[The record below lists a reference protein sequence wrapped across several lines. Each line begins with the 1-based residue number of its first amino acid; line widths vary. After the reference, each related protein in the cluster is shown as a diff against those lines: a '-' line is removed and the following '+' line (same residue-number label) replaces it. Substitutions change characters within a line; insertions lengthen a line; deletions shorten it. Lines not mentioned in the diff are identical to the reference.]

1 MSDLTI
7 LIPLDGSK
15 AAELPLTFVAALKP
29 LADLRIRLLSVS
41 EPGEHDDEP
50 LKAAEAYIDGV
61 CARTEAQYGVPV
73 EGICL
78 TGDPYAE
85 VLEEARRP
93 EVGILLMSTHGRSM
107 SEDPERIGGVA
118 DKVIRGAPCPVLLV
132 GPHASVPLKID
143 AITVPLDGSRLAAEA
158 IPAAKAL
165 AERLG
170 ASIRLVQVV
179 QAPASLDPDA
189 VGSLAADVVESQALT
204 AGLYLSEAKLEL
216 ETSQPVETEVLY
228 GLPAPALLEEVKEN
242 RPDLLVMTSHGRTG
256 FVRWALGS
264 VTDRLIRSNV
274 PVLVIRPIEETG
286 DRLKALAGARGA

>member
-132 GPHASVPLKID
+132 GPHASVPLKIE

>member
-7 LIPLDGSK
+7 LVPLDGSK
-15 AAELPLTFVAALKP
+15 AAELPITFVAALKP
-29 LADLRIRLLSVS
+29 LADLRLRLLSVS

-50 LKAAEAYIDGV
+50 LKTAEAYIDEV
-61 CARTEAQYGVPV
+61 CAQTEAQYGVSV
-73 EGICL
+73 EGVCR
-78 TGDPYAE
+78 TGDPSAE
-85 VLEEARRP
+85 VLEEAGRP

-118 DKVIRGAPCPVLLV
+118 DKVIRGASCPVLVV
-132 GPHASVPLKID
+132 GPHASVPLKIET
-143 AITVPLDGSRLAAEA
+143 ITVPLDGSRLAAEA
-158 IPAAKAL
+158 LPAARAL
-165 AERLG
+165 AELLG
-170 ASIRLVQVV
+170 ARIRLVQVV

-204 AGLYLSEAKLEL
+204 ASLYLSEAKLEL

-228 GLPAPALLEEVKEN
+228 GLPGPALLQDVKEN

-274 PVLVIRPIEETG
+274 PVLVIRPLEEAG

>member
-7 LIPLDGSK
+7 LVPLDGSK
-15 AAELPLTFVAALKP
+15 AAELPITFVAALKP
-29 LADLRIRLLSVS
+29 LADLRLRLLSVS

-50 LKAAEAYIDGV
+50 LKTAEAYIDEV
-61 CARTEAQYGVPV
+61 CAQTEAQYGVSV
-73 EGICL
+73 EGVCR
-78 TGDPYAE
+78 TGDPSAE
-85 VLEEARRP
+85 VLEEAGRP

-118 DKVIRGAPCPVLLV
+118 DKVIRGASCPVLVV
-132 GPHASVPLKID
+132 GSHASVPLKIET
-143 AITVPLDGSRLAAEA
+143 ITVPLDGSRLAAEA
-158 IPAAKAL
+158 LPAARAL
-165 AERLG
+165 AELLG
-170 ASIRLVQVV
+170 ARIRLVQVV

-228 GLPAPALLEEVKEN
+228 GLPGPALLQDVKEN

-274 PVLVIRPIEETG
+274 PVLVIRPLEEAG

>member
-15 AAELPLTFVAALKP
+15 AAELPISLVAALKP
-29 LADLRIRLLSVS
+29 LGDLRIRLLSVS

-50 LKAAEAYIDGV
+50 LKADEAYVDEA
-61 CARTEAQYGVPV
+61 CARAEAQYGVPV
-73 EGICL
+73 EGICR
-78 TGDPYAE
+78 TGVPYLE

-93 EVGILLMSTHGRSM
+93 EVNLLLMSTHGRSM
-107 SEDPERIGGVA
+107 SEDPERIGGVSE
-118 DKVIRGAPCPVLLV
+118 KVIRGAPCPVLLV
-132 GPHASVPLKID
+132 GAHASVPLKIER
-143 AITVPLDGSRLAAEA
+143 ITVPLDGSRLAAEA
-158 IPAAKAL
+158 LPAAKAL

-170 ASIRLVQVV
+170 ARIRLVQVV

-228 GLPAPALLEEVKEN
+228 GLPGPALLEEVKEN